1 MNSRR
6 LMASPAPRA
15 YIGCKKISQIQIEN
29 CAVRD
34 IHASLRHVRFG
45 SKADIRACP
54 RDVRFTPE
62 SGH

>member
-34 IHASLRHVRFG
+34 IHASLRHVRYG
-45 SKADIRACP
+45 SKADIATHLRN
-54 RDVRFTPE
+54 VRFTPK